1 MEYAMPMSFFR
12 PRPSGGPLAGLDQ
25 SSSISGTESL
35 PGAGRA
41 SFEPIPFRPRGTYPY
56 RLDLEDIL
64 GAQAVNQITG
74 SGRLVFHVAGDTGG
88 VKSPEA
94 QTLVAQGMERSFAN
108 NLKPASFFYHLGDV
122 VYYSGEVGRY
132 FDQFY
137 DPYEHYPAPIFAIA
151 GNHDGA
157 TSLGNDRSLVGFER
171 NFCAEVGTY
180 TKEAMDTRR
189 MAICQPYVYWAL
201 DSPFAYF
208 IGLYTNVPEGGQID
222 SDQRRWFRD
231 QLSQAP
237 TDKALILT
245 MHHPVFSFDIYH
257 SGSPVMAREL
267 VDAVNYSRRVPNL
280 ILTAHVH
287 NFQRIEKTTGTKTIP
302 FLVIGNGGYWHLHA
316 LSAEPG
322 HRDSETGVSLVA
334 GIDDRHGFVTLE
346 VTSERIDGF
355 FTTVPRA
362 QESWAHSEQYKR
374 ADAFSYDARPI
385 RLASG
390 EMLRLQS

>member
-41 SFEPIPFRPRGTYPY
+41 SFDPIPFRPRGPYPY

-64 GAQAVNQITG
+64 GAQAINQITG

-122 VYYSGEVGRY
+122 VYYSGVVGRY

-157 TSLGNDRSLVGFER
+157 TSSGNDRSL
-171 NFCAEVGTY
+171 
-180 TKEAMDTRR
+180 
-189 MAICQPYVYWAL
+189 
-201 DSPFAYF
+201 
-208 IGLYTNVPEGGQID
+208 
-222 SDQRRWFRD
+222 
-231 QLSQAP
+231 
-237 TDKALILT
+237 
-245 MHHPVFSFDIYH
+245 
-257 SGSPVMAREL
+257 
-267 VDAVNYSRRVPNL
+267 
-280 ILTAHVH
+280 
-287 NFQRIEKTTGTKTIP
+287 
-302 FLVIGNGGYWHLHA
+302 
-316 LSAEPG
+316 
-322 HRDSETGVSLVA
+322 
-334 GIDDRHGFVTLE
+334 
-346 VTSERIDGF
+346 
-355 FTTVPRA
+355 
-362 QESWAHSEQYKR
+362 
-374 ADAFSYDARPI
+374 
-385 RLASG
+385 
-390 EMLRLQS
+390 